1 MDTRH
6 LDSEDIGVIQT
17 WYDRLG
23 IVMETHGIQACDLY
37 NFDEIG
43 FQEGQ
48 GQTESVIT
56 QYPERNRSLPSFS
69 RGSLTMIEA
78 ISADGFTLPPLI
90 ILPGKGLLE
99 DWFTYTDLPET

>member
-1 MDTRH
+1 
-6 LDSEDIGVIQT
+6 
-17 WYDRLG
+17 
-23 IVMETHGIQACDLY
+23 METHGIQACDLY
-37 NFDEIG
+37 NFNEIR

-56 QYPERNRSLPSFS
+56 QYLERNRSLPSFS
-69 RGSLTMIEA
+69 HGSLTIVEA
-78 ISADGFTLPPLI
+78 ISADGFTLPLLI